1 MILRLFHRL
10 KIAPKQDLKIN
21 RQSTRIVL
29 SNPAFQELI
38 KHKNSLFLCNL
49 TVRFKLSFFIVFTS
63 AGPPRKIGKKIMNL
77 KLTVILQ
84 KSNWLALREAHC

>member
-10 KIAPKQDLKIN
+10 KIAPEQDLKIN

-49 TVRFKLSFFIVFTS
+49 TVRFKLSFYCFHI
-63 AGPPRKIGKKIMNL
+63 GRPPRKIGKKIMNL